1 MNGFS
6 HIRRPPGTAW
16 LCCLAAAVLL
26 LAAAPLRAQ
35 PGPAPAG
42 GVDVM
47 TLTLDEAMALFL
59 SRNLDLLMAQYG
71 IDSARG
77 LEVTARLFPNPTLS
91 ADLTGSQTQSFHDV
105 GALGLRVDQL
115 FELAGKRGY
124 RQESARFGAL
134 SAEASFSD
142 AVRTLGFSVKEVFYK
157 VLLARRK
164 LDLAKDNSAR
174 FAEILKINT
183 LRFQKG
189 AIAEADL
196 IKLRVQYVDFQT
208 QVITA
213 TQDLFTAQNT
223 LKGLLAVR
231 PHVELSLKGELE
243 YKPQAVELDVLKTDA
258 LMARPDVVVKDRTL
272 SQKSSEFKLAKAL
285 RVPDVTIGADTSI
298 QGPQGPNTL
307 HQYGFGLSVPLPL
320 FNRNQGG
327 ILQAEAGLKAA
338 QSDLDKTR
346 LQVEIDVENAYR
358 DFTQTE
364 MLVKAYRG
372 GVLDDARTSREIAE
386 KAYARGGM
394 TILDLLDA
402 FRTFNATTQGYLDA
416 LFTYQRSLLEID
428 AAVGREVTK

>member
-1 MNGFS
+1 MRGFS
-6 HIRRPPGTAW
+6 HIRSVTCRVW
-16 LCCLAAAVLL
+16 LCCLSAAVFLL
-26 LAAAPLRAQ
+26 VSAPLRAQ
-35 PGPAPAG
+35 AGPLPGADA
-42 GVDVM
+42 DVL
-47 TLTLDEAMALFL
+47 TLTLDEAMAQFL
-59 SRNLDLLMAQYG
+59 SQNLDLLMAQYG
-71 IDSARG
+71 VESAKG

-91 ADLTGSQTQSFHDV
+91 MDGTGSLTRGTNKV
-105 GALGLRVDQL
+105 GALNTRVDQL

-124 RQESARFGAL
+124 RQESARFGTL
-134 SAEASFSD
+134 SAEAAFAD

-164 LDLAKDNSAR
+164 LDLARDNSTR

-183 LRFQKG
+183 IRFQKG

-196 IKLRVQYVDFQT
+196 IKLRVQFVDFQT

-213 TQDLFTAQNT
+213 TQELFASQNT
-223 LKGLLAVR
+223 LKGLLVVR
-231 PHVELSLKGELE
+231 PHVELALKGELE
-243 YKPQAVELDVLKTDA
+243 YKQRTLELDVLKTDG
-258 LMARPDVVVKDRTL
+258 LTTRPDVVAKDRTL
-272 SQKSSEFKLAKAL
+272 SQKSSELKLARAL
-285 RVPDVTIGADTSI
+285 RVPDITIGGDFVI
-298 QGPQGPNTL
+298 QGPQGPNTE
-307 HQYGFGLSVPLPL
+307 HQAGIGLSVPLPL

-338 QSDLDKTR
+338 QSDFDKTR

-402 FRTFNATTQGYLDA
+402 FRTFNATMQGYLDA
-416 LFTYQRSLLEID
+416 LFAYQRSLLEID